1 MIDLLKIE
9 SAVTQMALRGASLEE
24 IATHTKLKIQSIKKL
39 LELSKKRLS
48 PFSYVILKD
57 PSFE

>member
-9 SAVTQMALRGASLEE
+9 LAVTQMALSGASLEE

-39 LELSKKRLS
+39 LEFSKKRLS

-57 PSFE
+57 PTFE